1 MEKVLLVLGI
11 CVLCIVLGDFLK
23 KYAPEYVLPMRICVS
38 VLILCYMI
46 ADINGI
52 YEKFETLIPLENES
66 KYLTAV
72 AKTSGICFVGQWG
85 SSICRDAGE
94 ISLAEKAEAVTK
106 ITVTV
111 MCLPFI
117 EEIFKLATMIE

>member
-11 CVLCIVLGDFLK
+11 CVLCTVLGGFLK

-38 VLILCYMI
+38 VLIFCYI
-46 ADINGI
+46 LADINGV
-52 YEKFETLIPLENES
+52 YEKIKTLIPLEAES

-72 AKTSGICFVGQWG
+72 AKISGVCFVGQWG
-85 SSICRDAGE
+85 SSICKDAGE
-94 ISLAEKAEAVTK
+94 TSLAEKAETVTK

-117 EEIFKLATMIE
+117 EELFKLATMIE